1 MKTNIL
7 LIALLACI
15 ASFTASAQDEF
26 KVLIVSGKITSENGK
41 AVTTGSKITANQ
53 EIEVG
58 ERSYV
63 SLMHKSGKTL
73 ELSKQGS
80 YKVQDLSKDI
90 ATKSTA
96 SLSEKYAN
104 YVLKK
109 LTDEKANLEGN
120 YQSYMAVTGSVE
132 RDLNNLKIRLFL
144 PASTELLENNQVL
157 AWSSVKNADGY
168 TVTITDMF
176 DKALIKQQLAD
187 TTFSVSIKQLLDAA
201 QKAGSNNSKT
211 FLITVTANSNK
222 NTVSAKHALKLAP
235 ESRTGKVKKELEALK
250 AELGD
255 TQTTLSQLLIASFY
269 ELNDFHA
276 EAIALYRNV
285 VARHPEVEDY
295 QKLYKDYL
303 MRIGAMPVKA
313 SAK

>member
-1 MKTNIL
+1 M
-7 LIALLACI
+7 
-15 ASFTASAQDEF
+15 
-26 KVLIVSGKITSENGK
+26 
-41 AVTTGSKITANQ
+41 
-53 EIEVG
+53 G

-109 LTDEKANLEGN
+109 LTDEKANLEEN

-176 DKALIKQQLAD
+176 DKVLLKQQVAD
-187 TTFSVSIKQLLDAA
+187 TTFSVSTKQLLDAA
-201 QKAGSNNSKT
+201 QKAGSTNSK
-211 FLITVTANSNK
+211 
-222 NTVSAKHALKLAP
+222 
-235 ESRTGKVKKELEALK
+235 ALK

-285 VARHPEVEDY
+285 VTRHPEVEDY